1 MVVSKCHPLRRLW
14 FLFASSA
21 WFLRSPTR
29 CKKSTFSKYPPLRL
43 FVSSS
48 EASSGSPDALACAS
62 QSSADFSKVESFF
75 PFREA
80 ADGSSANCNF
90 GLRRPGRLLV
100 PVGGGC
106 VAVATEDD
114 DDAAADGN
122 SSVDGAAMP
131 RRLLDVAASSWP
143 SGGFHRGHFLA
154 SFESSGTS
162 TISLSLRSQR
172 SIGRPVENGGTHTT
186 SSPANR

>member
-14 FLFASSA
+14 SLFASSA

-29 CKKSTFSKYPPLRL
+29 CKKSTFSKYPPPRL

-48 EASSGSPDALACAS
+48 EASPASPDTLTCAS
-62 QSSADFSKVESFF
+62 QSSADFSKVVSFF

-80 ADGSSANCNF
+80 ADGSSASCNF
-90 GLRRPGRLLV
+90 GLRRPGRLVV

-106 VAVATEDD
+106 AVVATEDD
-114 DDAAADGN
+114 AAAADGN
-122 SSVDGAAMP
+122 SSVDDGAAMLRP
-131 RRLLDVAASSWP
+131 LLDVAPSSWP
-143 SGGFHRGHFLA
+143 SGGFQRGHFLA

-172 SIGRPVENGGTHTT
+172 SIEKLVANRRTHTT